1 VKRRGNVEDETRDG
15 ALQRHSR
22 TAGCCLEEG
31 SGWSRAVSIPV
42 DADNS
47 RAPRAADQSAQV
59 EIEAALLTGGG
70 DRHYAFGLATGLAS
84 NGIALDFIG
93 GDEVDSPEI
102 RAIPNLNFF
111 HLRRNGRTDAGHIA
125 KMWRVLSYYGR
136 LIRYAASAKPRVF
149 HILWNNKFEH
159 FDRTLLML
167 YYRLL
172 GKRIVL
178 TAHNV
183 NAGVRDANDTR
194 LNRLTLGIQYRLADH
209 IFVHTE
215 QMRDDLLATFGV
227 PKASVSV
234 IRYGINNAVP
244 STTLTC
250 EQARRRLGIGKSEKA
265 ILFFGNITAYKGLEY
280 LIDAFER
287 IVADGGDYRLI
298 VAGRAKK
305 SSDPYVA
312 DIQERLSRKPVRERT
327 MLRMEFIPDEE
338 MELYLKAAD
347 VTVLPYTR
355 IFQSGVLFLAYSFG
369 LPVIASDVGSLRDDV
384 VEGKTGFICK
394 PEDPLDLAKTI
405 ERYFASSLYRE
416 LARHRQEIREYIQ
429 KRHSWDAVGQ
439 RTRSVYAETLGM

>member
-1 VKRRGNVEDETRDG
+1 
-15 ALQRHSR
+15 
-22 TAGCCLEEG
+22 
-31 SGWSRAVSIPV
+31 
-42 DADNS
+42 
-47 RAPRAADQSAQV
+47 
-59 EIEAALLTGGG
+59 
-70 DRHYAFGLATGLAS
+70 
-84 NGIALDFIG
+84 
-93 GDEVDSPEI
+93 
-102 RAIPNLNFF
+102 
-111 HLRRNGRTDAGHIA
+111 
-125 KMWRVLSYYGR
+125 
-136 LIRYAASAKPRVF
+136 
-149 HILWNNKFEH
+149 
-159 FDRTLLML
+159 LML

-194 LNRLTLGIQYRLADH
+194 LNRLTLGIQYRLTDH

-215 QMRDDLLATFGV
+215 QMRNDLLGTFGV

-244 STTLTC
+244 STTLTS

-265 ILFFGNITAYKGLEY
+265 ILFFGNIAAYKGLEY
-280 LIDAFER
+280 LIAAFER
-287 IVADGGDYRLI
+287 LVADGGDYRLL

-305 SSDPYVA
+305 ASDPYVA
-312 DIQERLSRKPVRERT
+312 DIQERLGRKPIRERT
-327 MLRMEFIPDEE
+327 ILRMEFIPDEE

-384 VEGKTGFICK
+384 VEGMTGFICR

-416 LARHRQEIREYIQ
+416 LASHRGLIREYIQ
-429 KRHSWDAVGQ
+429 KRHSWDAVGE
-439 RTRSVYAETLGM
+439 RTRSVYVEALGL

>member
-1 VKRRGNVEDETRDG
+1 VER
-15 ALQRHSR
+15 S
-22 TAGCCLEEG
+22 
-31 SGWSRAVSIPV
+31 
-42 DADNS
+42 
-47 RAPRAADQSAQV
+47 APA

-70 DRHYAFGLATGLAS
+70 DRHYAFGLAMGLVS
-84 NGIALDFIG
+84 KGVALDFIG
-93 GDEVDSPEI
+93 GDEVDSAEMHATPKL
-102 RAIPNLNFF
+102 RFFNF
-111 HLRRNGRTDAGHIA
+111 RRNGRRDAGRIA
-125 KMWRVLSYYGR
+125 KIWRVLSYYGR
-136 LIRYAASAKPRVF
+136 LIRYAATARPKVF

-159 FDRTLLML
+159 FDRTLLMF

-183 NAGVRDANDTR
+183 NAGARDATDTR
-194 LNRLTLGIQYRLADH
+194 LNRLTLWIQYRLTDH

-215 QMRDDLLATFGV
+215 QMRGELVEAFGV

-244 STTLTC
+244 NTTLTC
-250 EQARRRLGIGKSEKA
+250 QEARRRLGIGTGEKT
-265 ILFFGNITAYKGLEY
+265 ILFFGNIAAYKGLEY
-280 LIDAFER
+280 LIAAFER

-298 VAGRAKK
+298 VAGRAKNA
-305 SSDPYVA
+305 SDPYVA
-312 DIQERLSRKPVRERT
+312 DIRERLNRKIVRERT
-327 MLRMEFIPDEE
+327 LLRMEFIPDEE

-369 LPVIASDVGSLRDDV
+369 LPVIASDVGSLGEDV
-384 VEGKTGFICK
+384 VEGETGFICR

-416 LARHRQEIREYIQ
+416 LDSRRGRIREYIQ
-429 KRHSWDAVGQ
+429 ERHSWTAVGE
-439 RTRSVYAETLGM
+439 RTRSVYAKMLGM

>member
-1 VKRRGNVEDETRDG
+1 M
-15 ALQRHSR
+15 
-22 TAGCCLEEG
+22 
-31 SGWSRAVSIPV
+31 
-42 DADNS
+42 AD
-47 RAPRAADQSAQV
+47 V
-59 EIEAALLTGGG
+59 GLLTGGG
-70 DRHYAFGLATGLAS
+70 DRPYAFGLATALAAK
-84 NGIALDFIG
+84 GVTVDFIG
-93 GDEVDSPEI
+93 SDDLDLPEL
-102 RAIPNLNFF
+102 RANPRLNFLN
-111 HLRRNGRTDAGHIA
+111 LRGSQNSGASPA
-125 KMWRVLSYYGR
+125 KKVSRIVWYYAR
-136 LIRYAASAKPRVF
+136 LIRYVSVAAPAVL

-194 LNRLTLGIQYRLADH
+194 LNRLTLGIQYRLTHH

-227 PKASVSV
+227 SKASVSV

-250 EQARRRLGIGKSEKA
+250 EQARRRLGIANGERA
-265 ILFFGNITAYKGLEY
+265 ILFFGNIAAYKGLEY
-280 LIDAFER
+280 LIAAFER
-287 IVADGGDYRLI
+287 IVADGGEYRLI

-305 SSDPYVA
+305 VSDPYVA

-327 MLRMEFIPDEE
+327 ILRMEFIPDQE
-338 MELYLKAAD
+338 MELYFKAAD

-369 LPVIASDVGSLRDDV
+369 LPVIASDVGSLRDVV
-384 VEGKTGFICK
+384 VEGKTRFIYK
-394 PEDPLDLAKTI
+394 TEDLVDIAKTI
-405 ERYFASSLYRE
+405 E
-416 LARHRQEIREYIQ
+416 
-429 KRHSWDAVGQ
+429 
-439 RTRSVYAETLGM
+439 T